1 MSPLDDATK
10 DDLAIR
16 NLVARFADVCTVDD
30 GDGFRA
36 LWAPDGVWEVSDP
49 FPARAAGVDSIVT
62 LYHQLRSPHATF
74 VQMPHSGVV
83 RIDGDTARGRWVM
96 QEVGRNPATGLNYNN
111 FGLYMD
117 TLVRTGG
124 DWCFTR
130 RSYQYLWVDVTT
142 PIPGQSIPVPDHA
155 FRFV

>member
-1 MSPLDDATK
+1 MQPLDAAAQ
-10 DDLAIR
+10 DDCEIR

-49 FPARAAGVDSIVT
+49 FPARAAGVDNVVA

-74 VQMPHSGVV
+74 VQMPHSGVL
-83 RIDGDTARGRWVM
+83 RIDGDTARARWVM

-111 FGLYMD
+111 YGLYMD

-124 DWCFTR
+124 AWRFSR

-142 PIPGQSIPVPDHA
+142 PIPGQSIPVPEHA